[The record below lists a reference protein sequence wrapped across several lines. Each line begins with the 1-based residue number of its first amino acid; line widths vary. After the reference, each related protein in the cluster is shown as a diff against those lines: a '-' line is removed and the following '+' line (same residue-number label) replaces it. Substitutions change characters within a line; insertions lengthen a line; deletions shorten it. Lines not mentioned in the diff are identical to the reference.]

1 MKGKIVPIHFPF
13 TDMSAL
19 KLRPALVIHESNH
32 DVVVAFIS
40 SRIPENR
47 LESDLLVPADHPSF
61 AGTGFKRASVI
72 KFDKVATVSR
82 DLIEGGIGEIDEKLA
97 RECNAVMSRVF
108 TI

>member
-1 MKGKIVPIHFPF
+1 MKGSIVLIHFPF
-13 TDMSAL
+13 TDMSAS
-19 KLRPALVIHESNH
+19 KLRPALVIHESES

-40 SRIPENR
+40 SRIPKHPSD
-47 LESDLLVPADHPSF
+47 SDLLIPVNHPSF
-61 AGTGFKRASVI
+61 AGSGLKRTSVI
-72 KFDKVATVSR
+72 RFDKVATVSR

>member
-1 MKGKIVPIHFPF
+1 MKGAIVLIHFPF

-19 KLRPALVIHESNH
+19 KLRPALIIHESDQ

-40 SRIPENR
+40 SRIPKHPAD
-47 LESDLLVPADHPSF
+47 SDLLIPADHPSF
-61 AGTGFKRASVI
+61 AGTGLKRASVI

-82 DLIEGGIGEIDEKLA
+82 DLIEGGIGEINEELA
-97 RECNAVMSRVF
+97 RECNAVLSRIF